1 MKIINKIKTIKLS
14 PIESALY
21 GYIAFNLIN
30 LMIHIAG
37 FYTYPLLAQM
47 EYVVYICKILLVQLI
62 RKLLRSE
69 GSRFAAEIKWFKRIQ
84 ICDFAELFICVFAY
98 QDIPAD
104 FYTIILWV
112 IKGILSYQIFASLIG
127 AGVYDTM
134 VKKGDV
140 ENKNYKYFIFRWLG
154 ANLLVVAGIIG
165 ELYIQKKAMLIVVY
179 LLIFY
184 HFYLQID
191 VVMRFWRKGFKA
203 PNFEEIFAME
213 WDETEGEV
221 HIPKALDSSNV
232 QSALFPESDKRSQV
246 NLQSH
251 FDAIDSIDEELNE
264 LEKEHVSLGQKI
276 KNFCKINIFGKID
289 KAISVVSGLFNRV
302 DKKYRYAL
310 YLVLFIVFIIC
321 RSTYQEGRRSIYN
334 TDGEVVTDQKT
345 VTRSYNIK
353 YYYTEDEAQNIYQYN
368 TCNLMPSI
376 SMFYHEKYGLINVE
390 TGYNT
395 GAKYDDELTFDKTG
409 IAYDQDRHFINTKGE
424 EVLKVPYIVK
434 ARTSFRQEI
443 LNVFFEISDTN
454 DRHSPS
460 FMMSPSPSVCGQ
472 FIISSDYTFF
482 ANGVAAYYTD
492 YNLRYGLI
500 DESGKLVTLPKFCY
514 FDGDY
519 DFEVSS
525 VINYNRTQLD
535 VVNNAGES
543 ILKNPT
549 NSIHFYDKV
558 RIIRCDSS
566 YHNALYSFDGTYLGS
581 GYYDSNYYYPGGDVV
596 FFYKYDD
603 GGDIFEEDTTGTLEV
618 YYGDAQKIFSSD
630 EYYKCF
636 AYTDNDVIDYLVV
649 WDHDQICYLID
660 LDGNLICPKGYV
672 NIISTARHDTFIAV
686 NEDYSFD
693 LIHLD
698 GSVVETG
705 YQYWDSE
712 YHGTTIVVKKL
723 DEDLIN
729 YMDLDGNLLQEWT
742 PQYY

>member
-62 RKLLRSE
+62 RKRLRSE

-98 QDIPAD
+98 QNIPAD

-112 IKGILSYQIFASLIG
+112 IKGILNYQIFASLIG

-165 ELYIQKKAMLIVVY
+165 EIYIRKTALLVVVGLII
-179 LLIFY
+179 LY

-334 TDGEVVTDQKT
+334 TDGEIVTDQKT

-368 TCNLMPSI
+368 TCNHMPSF

-443 LNVFFEISDTN
+443 LNDFLEKFDTN
-454 DRHSPS
+454 DKYSPS

-514 FDGDY
+514 FSGY
-519 DFEVSS
+519 FDFEVSS
-525 VINYNRTQLD
+525 VINYNRTELD
-535 VVNNAGES
+535 VVNNAGKS

-549 NSIHFYDKV
+549 NSVHFYDKV
-558 RIIRCDSS
+558 RIIRCDSG

-581 GYYDSNYYYPGGDVV
+581 GYYDSNYYYPGGDVIY
-596 FFYKYDD
+596 FYKYDD
-603 GGDIFEEDTTGTLEV
+603 GGDIFEKDATGTLEV

-630 EYYKCF
+630 EYYRCF
-636 AYTDNDVIDYLVV
+636 AYSDNDVIDYLVV
-649 WDHDQICYLID
+649 WDHDKICYLID

-672 NIISTARHDTFIAV
+672 NIFSTARHDTFIAV

-705 YQYWDSE
+705 YQYCDLE
-712 YHGTTIVVKKL
+712 DHGTTIVVEKS

-729 YMDLDGNLLQEWT
+729 YMDLDENLLQEWT